1 MQSVPGTRNLIIW
14 LCVAAVLFAALTPA
28 ASGVLG
34 AILVPF
40 WLFVA
45 VIVSFRFR
53 EISKFCCP
61 QAPLLAHATGR
72 APPAI

>member
-1 MQSVPGTRNLIIW
+1 MQSVHSMRRTIVL

-28 ASGVLG
+28 VSGLLC

-40 WLFVA
+40 WFFVA

-53 EISKFCCP
+53 EIEKFYSP
-61 QAPLLAHATGR
+61 QAPLLAHATSR